1 MKYYRVTGI
10 LESPLVV
17 RRERQSQ
24 RSEGVRYI
32 SGTLVRGAL
41 AQAYL
46 QEYGQPDACFAALFL
61 NEEGCRFGPLDPG
74 EHVFPRTA
82 YSCKREGGFHADGK
96 HGVVDT
102 LATLVS
108 SVFHGKPPTI
118 LRCPH
123 SGCAAD
129 LKPMEGFWE
138 YCHGQPATAHRR
150 WRRSSATHVGIDRIT
165 HTAAEGMLFSLPTME
180 PDAMEQGPPG
190 LVGWLAATDEAARDL
205 QRLLAVTRGIVRVG
219 HARTRGY
226 GRVRLELASHDT
238 SDPEGGSPAATSDG
252 TQRWMK
258 QSRDLLDRLR
268 LPQLDPDRD
277 FLFTLSLPCGAVL
290 VDQLLRYTLDPAGMA
305 EWLPPLPPPDPAV
318 AVEDHPAVSCAGGKL
333 RCVTAVAQHERLR
346 GWNAAHGLPRRDEW
360 AVMRGAVYAYWYRGG
375 DEGRAELSERLMQ
388 LEQAGLGA
396 RRNEGFGRVV
406 VGDDFHLRF
415 ACELQP

>member
-1 MKYYRVTGI
+1 MNRYRMTGV

-24 RSEGVRYI
+24 RSEGVRYV

-46 QEYGQPDACFAALFL
+46 QVYGQPDARFAALFL
-61 NEEGCRFGPLDPG
+61 DEASCRFGPLDPG
-74 EHVFPRTA
+74 DHICPRTA

-108 SVFHGKPPTI
+108 SAFLGKPPAR
-118 LRCPH
+118 LRCPDN
-123 SGCAAD
+123 GCAAD
-129 LKPMEGFWE
+129 LKAMEGFWE

-150 WRRSSATHVGIDRIT
+150 WRRGSATHVGIDRT
-165 HTAAEGMLFSLPTME
+165 TYTAAEGMLFSLPTME
-180 PDAMEQGPPG
+180 PETMQQGPAG
-190 LVGWLAATDEAARDL
+190 LVGWLAATDEAAGHL
-205 QRLLAVTRGIVRVG
+205 QSLLAATGGVVRLG

-226 GRVRLELASHDT
+226 GRVRLVLGTSEPTDSQSGASV
-238 SDPEGGSPAATSDG
+238 SPSARPR
-252 TQRWMK
+252 RWQE
-258 QSRDLLDRLR
+258 QSGDLLDRLR

-290 VDQLLRYTLDPAGMA
+290 LDRLLCYTLDPAGMVD
-305 EWLPPLPPPDPAV
+305 WLPPLPPPDPALV
-318 AVEDHPAVSCAGGKL
+318 AEDHPAVSCGGGTL
-333 RCVTAVAQHERLR
+333 RCVAAVAQHERLR

-360 AVMRGAVYAYWYRGG
+360 AVIRGAVYAYWYRGG

-388 LEQAGLGA
+388 LEQTGLGA